1 MLNVR
6 VLSIEMST
14 DVPGDIY
21 SSQELQ
27 EIQSHEN
34 MLKETQSEP
43 QTLGL
48 IINLGAQQLLNETPR
63 AA

>member
-1 MLNVR
+1 MLSVR
-6 VLSIEMST
+6 VLIIEMST
-14 DVPGDIY
+14 DMPGDIY
-21 SSQELQ
+21 SSQ